1 MAIVTPKK
9 QMQEIRK
16 SGVLDNFMRV
26 YGKSNAEFQ
35 GFYFADSDLYK
46 WIEAASWILQVEE
59 LPEIEKMIEE
69 AILP

>member
-1 MAIVTPKK
+1 MNPGFWKPRIDTIAIVTLKK

-35 GFYFADSDLYK
+35 GFYFAESDL
-46 WIEAASWILQVEE
+46 
-59 LPEIEKMIEE
+59 
-69 AILP
+69 